1 MIKLSFA
8 LKRRPELTRG
18 AFQAYWFDTHAPL
31 VASVRE
37 ALRIR
42 RYVQSHSLPPEASRA
57 LRDSRGGPE
66 DFDGLAELWW
76 DSLDDMAGALGAP
89 EGQAAAARL
98 LEDERRF
105 IDLPRSPL
113 WWSHERVIF

>member
-8 LKRRPELTRG
+8 LKRRSKLTRD
-18 AFQAYWFDTHAPL
+18 AFQTYWFETHAPL

-42 RYVQSHSLPPEASRA
+42 RYVQSHSLPPEASQA
-57 LRDSRGGPE
+57 LRDSRGAPE

-76 DSLDDMAGALGAP
+76 DSLDDMAEALAAP
-89 EGQAAAARL
+89 EGQAAAGRL

-105 IDLPRSPL
+105 IDLVRSPL
-113 WWSHERVIF
+113 WWSHEKVIF